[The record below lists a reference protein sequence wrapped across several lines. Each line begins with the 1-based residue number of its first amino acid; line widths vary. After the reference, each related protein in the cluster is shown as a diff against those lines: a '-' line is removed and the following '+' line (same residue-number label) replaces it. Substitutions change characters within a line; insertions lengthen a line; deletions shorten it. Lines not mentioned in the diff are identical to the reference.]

1 MTLHRAQILLEAN
14 QHSQLLTRAVDSG
27 RSMSD
32 LVREAVD
39 AYLEQATETE
49 ALRRSLASI
58 DELSELRRTIQKQ
71 RGMLEMALLDQ
82 LREERDADMAP

>member
-1 MTLHRAQILLEAN
+1 MTLYRAQILLDVN
-14 QHSQLLTRAVDSG
+14 QHSRLQSRAVDSG

-58 DELSELRRTIQKQ
+58 DELSDLRRTIQKQ
-71 RGMLEMALLDQ
+71 GGMLETTLLDQ
-82 LREERDADMAP
+82 LREERDADIAP